1 MSRIP
6 VTKTPKVYVGGQF
19 IRSESGRVFAVR
31 EAGRGRGEA
40 GSGKREGA
48 LLGNIPQCTRKDLRN
63 AVEAA
68 AKAGPDWAKRTPY
81 NRGQIIY
88 RLGEMLEARSAEMAD
103 AIVLSG
109 AGTKAGAAKE
119 VAATVDRLIYY
130 AGWSD
135 KYEQVLGNTNPVAGP
150 FFNFTV
156 AEPMGIVGI
165 IAGDASPLLGLIS
178 QVAPVIVSGN
188 TVVSL
193 ASEEFPYPAIV
204 LGEMLATSDLPGGVV
219 NVLTGFRKELLPTF
233 ATHTHIRGVSAVV
246 SADEKKQLQ
255 LGAAESIKRVRARE
269 AGSRKREV
277 GRRKRDAGSGI
288 GKPVDWEDTKTQSVY
303 EIRDF
308 VEFKTTWH
316 PIGA

>member
-1 MSRIP
+1 MPRLP

-19 IRSESGRVFAVR
+19 IRSESGRVFPVR
-31 EAGRGRGEA
+31 EA
-40 GSGKREGA
+40 GSGKQEGG

-68 AKAGPDWAKRTPY
+68 AKAGPEWAQRTPY

-88 RLGEMLEARSAEMAD
+88 RLGEMLESRSAEMAD
-103 AIVLSG
+103 ALVISG
-109 AGTKAGAAKE
+109 AATKAAATKE
-119 VAATVDRLIYY
+119 VTAAVDRLIYY

-156 AEPMGIVGI
+156 AEPMGIIGI
-165 IAGDASPLLGLIS
+165 IADDEFPLLGLLS
-178 QVAPVIVSGN
+178 QIAPVIVSGN
-188 TVVSL
+188 VCVCL
-193 ASEEFPYPAIV
+193 ASQEYPYPAIV
-204 LGEMLATSDLPGGVV
+204 LGELLAVSDLPGGVV
-219 NVLTGFRKELLPTF
+219 NILTGFRKELVPTF

-246 SADEKKQLQ
+246 SQEEKKQLQ
-255 LGAAESIKRVRARE
+255 LGAAESIKRVRAR
-269 AGSRKREV
+269 
-277 GRRKRDAGSGI
+277 KRDDEI
-288 GKPVDWEDTKTQSVY
+288 DWTGEKAQSVY

-308 VEFKTTWH
+308 IEFKTTWH

>member
-1 MSRIP
+1 MPTRLP

-19 IRSESGRVFAVR
+19 IRSESGRVFPIR
-31 EAGRGRGEA
+31 EG
-40 GSGKREGA
+40 GSKNGTGA

-88 RLGEMLEARSAEMAD
+88 RLGEMLEARTKEMSE
-103 AIVLSG
+103 AIVISG
-109 AGTKAGAAKE
+109 AGSKAEAMKE
-119 VAATVDRLIYY
+119 VSAAVDRLIYY
-130 AGWSD
+130 AGWAD

-156 AEPMGIVGI
+156 AEPMGIIGI
-165 IAGDASPLLGLIS
+165 IADDEAPLLGLLS
-178 QVAPVIVSGN
+178 QIAPVIVSGN
-188 TVVSL
+188 TCIAL
-193 ASEEFPYPAIV
+193 ASSKYPYPAIV

-219 NVLTGFRKELLPTF
+219 NLLTGFRKEMLPTF
-233 ATHTHIRGVSAVV
+233 ATHTHIRGISAVV
-246 SADEKKQLQ
+246 NQEEKKELQ
-255 LGAAESIKRVRARE
+255 VGAADSIKRVRAKP
-269 AGSRKREV
+269 AG
-277 GRRKRDAGSGI
+277 GDL
-288 GKPVDWEDTKTQSVY
+288 DWNADKAQGAY

-308 VEFKTTWH
+308 IEFKTTWH

>member
-1 MSRIP
+1 MARIP
-6 VTKTPKVYVGGQF
+6 VMKTPKVYVGGQF
-19 IRSESGRVFAVR
+19 IRSESGRVFPVR
-31 EAGRGRGEA
+31 EEGRGKGE
-40 GSGKREGA
+40 GG

-68 AKAGPDWAKRTPY
+68 AKAGPGWAKRTPY
-81 NRGQIIY
+81 NRGQILY
-88 RLGEMLEARSAEMAD
+88 RLAEMLESRSAEMAD
-103 AIVLSG
+103 ALVISG
-109 AGTKAGAAKE
+109 AATKAAAAKE
-119 VAATVDRLIYY
+119 VVASVERLIYY

-165 IAGDASPLLGLIS
+165 IADDSSPLLGLVS
-178 QVAPVIVSGN
+178 QIAPVIITGN
-188 TVVSL
+188 TCVCL
-193 ASEEFPYPAIV
+193 ASQEFPYPAIV
-204 LGEMLATSDLPGGVV
+204 LGELLAVSDLPGGVV
-219 NVLTGFRKELLPTF
+219 NIITGFRKELVPTF

-246 SADEKKQLQ
+246 DQDEKKQLQ
-255 LGAAESIKRVRARE
+255 LGAAESIKRVRAR
-269 AGSRKREV
+269 
-277 GRRKRDAGSGI
+277 KRDADL
-288 GKPVDWEDTKTQSVY
+288 DWTDAKIQSVY

>member
-1 MSRIP
+1 MQRIP
-6 VTKTPKVYVGGQF
+6 VTKTPKVYVGGAF
-19 IRSESGRVFAVR
+19 IRSESGRVFPVLKKNA
-31 EAGRGRGEA
+31 AGT
-40 GSGKREGA
+40 

-103 AIVLSG
+103 ALVISG
-109 AGTKAGAAKE
+109 AGSKSVAAKE
-119 VAATVDRLIYY
+119 VSASVDRLIYY
-130 AGWSD
+130 AGWAD

-156 AEPMGIVGI
+156 AEPMGIIGV
-165 IAGDASPLLGLIS
+165 IADDEAPLLGLLS
-178 QVAPVIVSGN
+178 QVAPIILSGN
-188 TVVSL
+188 TVVCL
-193 ASEEFPYPAIV
+193 ASQEFPYPAIV

-219 NVLTGFRKELLPTF
+219 NILTGFRKELVPTF
-233 ATHTHIRGVSAVV
+233 ATHTHIRAVSAIV
-246 SADEKKQLQ
+246 SADEKRELAT
-255 LGAAESIKRVRARE
+255 GAAESIKRVRAR
-269 AGSRKREV
+269 
-277 GRRKRDAGSGI
+277 RRGDGL
-288 GKPVDWEDTKTQSVY
+288 DWMSEKSQSVY

-308 VEFKTTWH
+308 IEFKTTWH

>member
-1 MSRIP
+1 MPRIP
-6 VTKTPKVYVGGQF
+6 VTKTPKIYVGGQF
-19 IRSESGRVFAVR
+19 IRSESGRVFPVQKKTAR
-31 EAGRGRGEA
+31 KSDAASKGDAG
-40 GSGKREGA
+40 

-68 AKAGPDWAKRTPY
+68 AKAGPDWAQRTPY
-81 NRGQIIY
+81 NRGQILY
-88 RLGEMLEARSAEMAD
+88 RLGEMLESRSAEIAD
-103 AIVLSG
+103 SLVISG
-109 AGTKAGAAKE
+109 ASTKAAAAKE
-119 VAATVDRLIYY
+119 VTAAVDRLIYY

-165 IAGDASPLLGLIS
+165 IADDAFPLLGLLS

-188 TVVSL
+188 VCVCL
-193 ASEEFPYPAIV
+193 ASQQYPYPAIV
-204 LGEMLATSDLPGGVV
+204 LGELLAVSDLPGGVV
-219 NVLTGFRKELLPTF
+219 NILTGYRRELVPTF

-246 SADEKKQLQ
+246 SQEEKKELQ
-255 LGAAESIKRVRARE
+255 LGAAESIKRVRAR
-269 AGSRKREV
+269 
-277 GRRKRDAGSGI
+277 KRDDEIDWAGE
-288 GKPVDWEDTKTQSVY
+288 KAQSVY

-308 VEFKTTWH
+308 IEFKTTWH